1 MKTTYTIA
9 LALLAWSVPAF
20 SQDVDDVAKEVE
32 GLTYAIQ
39 SLLDSQ
45 LNSDGELMRE
55 CIAYEKSQ
63 ARNCRREETQRR
75 GVGPPKTQPRLFDAR
90 PPIPR
95 T

>member
-55 CIAYEKSQ
+55 CIAYEKSL
-63 ARNCRREETQRR
+63 ARNAAEKKRKEVRA
-75 GVGPPKTQPRLFDAR
+75 PKTQPRLFDAK

>member
-32 GLTYAIQ
+32 VLTYAIQ

-45 LNSDGELMRE
+45 LNSDGKLMRE
-55 CIAYEKSQ
+55 CVAYEKSQ
-63 ARNCRREETQRR
+63 TRNAAEKKRKEVRA
-75 GVGPPKTQPRLFDAR
+75 PKTQPRLFDAR